1 MVSREERATGIPTPI
16 WLTTYRNKTSYVPF
30 LLAIPPLF
38 CSLRLKMWRY
48 LWLLYLLQ
56 FPASISHGR
65 TLARPLG
72 FVLLSP
78 VLLTE
83 DSTGIQTKMVV
94 LNQNNI
100 GVKGRKCRKFKN
112 QATDHW
118 NWLTGKDPDAGK
130 DGRQE
135 EKGTT
140 EDEMVG
146 WHHRFDGHEFEQT
159 LGVGDGQGGLA
170 CLAVHRVTKSQTQL
184 SDWTELKPKT

>member
-56 FPASISHGR
+56 FPASISQGR
-65 TLARPLG
+65 TLTRPLG

-130 DGRQE
+130 DGRE
-135 EKGTT
+135 G
-140 EDEMVG
+140 DDRG
-146 WHHRFDGHEFEQT
+146 WDGWM
-159 LGVGDGQGGLA
+159 A
-170 CLAVHRVTKSQTQL
+170 SPIW
-184 SDWTELKPKT
+184 WTWVWANSGSWWWTGRPGMPGSP